1 MKHFLT
7 LCLIAVAPVAF
18 AQSPAEKDVM
28 NTEKRRFNALVSK
41 DYTVLNQTLSDDL
54 VYTHS
59 NGIVDDKQSFIQSIK
74 DGKLTYAAIDPLEQK
89 VRLYGNTAIVNGV
102 CQVKAVSN
110 GETLSSRLRYTDVY
124 VKKGNQWQLATWQ
137 SLRLTQ

>member
-7 LCLIAVAPVAF
+7 FCLIAVAPVAF

>member
-1 MKHFLT
+1 MKQFIT
-7 LCLIAVAPVAF
+7 LCLIAVAPIAY

-28 NTEKRRFNALVSK
+28 ETEKRRFNALVSK

-59 NGIVDDKQSFIQSIK
+59 NGLVDDKQSFIQSIK
-74 DGKLTYAAIDPLEQK
+74 DGKLAYSAIDPQEQK

-124 VKKGNQWQLATWQ
+124 VKKGKQWQLATWQ